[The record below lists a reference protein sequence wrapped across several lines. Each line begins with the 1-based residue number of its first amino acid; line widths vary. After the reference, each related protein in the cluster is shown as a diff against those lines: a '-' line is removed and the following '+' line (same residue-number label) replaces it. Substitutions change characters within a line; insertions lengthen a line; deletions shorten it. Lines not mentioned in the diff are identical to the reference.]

1 MIIRKRENEKNNGLK
16 VLVLALSAMA
26 CSLGVCAAQDG
37 LPDQHKE
44 LYQAH
49 KTTYRES
56 HKAAALTRT
65 LESLV
70 EKLAR
75 LQQQVEMEKQSWQ
88 EEKAGLQQTFELLR
102 KEKTLLEKEIRTMK
116 KNKTT
121 QRAERAQW
129 LEEERRYTKVLEN
142 CGPALSRGEADLLK
156 WQKRLPPALLAL
168 LKKQFNQ
175 LNCRHERAVSQRMQ
189 LVLNLYGKIEGF
201 QHRAHLVR
209 EVLTIKGGR
218 KKEFDVLYLG
228 LAQGFAV
235 SRDNQQAGLGRPDIG
250 TWTWD
255 WRPELIGKIR
265 QSMDYYRHNKTA
277 DFVLLPLRIK
287 KELP

>member
-1 MIIRKRENEKNNGLK
+1 MIRKRENKRDAGIR

-26 CSLGVCAAQDG
+26 CSLSIYADQDG
-37 LPDQHKE
+37 LPDQHKA

-56 HKAAALTRT
+56 HKAVALTRT
-65 LESLV
+65 LESRA

-88 EEKAGLQQTFELLR
+88 EEKAGLEQTFELLR

-116 KNKTT
+116 KNKNT
-121 QRAERAQW
+121 QRAARAQW
-129 LEEERRYTKVLEN
+129 LEEERRYTQILEN
-142 CGPALSRGEADLLK
+142 CGPTLSRAEADLLK

-175 LNCRHERAVSQRMQ
+175 LKRSPKRAVSQRLQ
-189 LVLNLYGKIEGF
+189 LVLSLYGKIEGF
-201 QHRAHLVR
+201 QHRMHLVK
-209 EVLTIKGGR
+209 EVLTVKGGR

-228 LAQGFAV
+228 LAQGFALN
-235 SRDNQQAGLGRPDIG
+235 RDHQQAGLGRPDTG

>member
-1 MIIRKRENEKNNGLK
+1 MIRKRENKRDAGIR
-16 VLVLALSAMA
+16 VLALALSAMA
-26 CSLGVCAAQDG
+26 CCLGVCAAQEG

-49 KTTYRES
+49 KITYRES
-56 HKAAALTRT
+56 HKAVALTRT
-65 LESLV
+65 LESLA

-88 EEKAGLQQTFELLR
+88 EEKANLEQTFKLLR
-102 KEKTLLEKEIRTMK
+102 KEKTLLEKEIRTTK
-116 KNKTT
+116 KNKNT

-129 LEEERRYTKVLEN
+129 LEEERRYTKVLGN
-142 CGPALSRGEADLLK
+142 CGPTLSRAEANLLK
-156 WQKRLPPALLAL
+156 WQKRLPPALLLL
-168 LKKQFNQ
+168 LKKQFNR
-175 LNCRHERAVSQRMQ
+175 LNRSHERSVSQRLQ

-250 TWTWD
+250 TWNWD
-255 WRPELIGKIR
+255 WHPELIGKIR
-265 QSMDYYRHNKTA
+265 LSMDYYRHNKTA
-277 DFVLLPLRIK
+277 DFVLLPLRIN